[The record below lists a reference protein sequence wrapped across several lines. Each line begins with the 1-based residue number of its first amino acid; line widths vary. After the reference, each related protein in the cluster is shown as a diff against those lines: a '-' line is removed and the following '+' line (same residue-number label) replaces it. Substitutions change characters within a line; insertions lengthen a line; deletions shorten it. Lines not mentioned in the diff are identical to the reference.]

1 MDTDRKNLGTMEE
14 LMEGGSPEKNTK
26 KPRAFFTVSFQLIL
40 TVVQKK

>member
-26 KPRAFFTVSFQLIL
+26 NLELSLQYHFN
-40 TVVQKK
+40 